1 MRQMEYYRTVQ
12 PITRR
17 ELMRLALPGML
28 FAVMTHAYRTVD
40 QFWIQG
46 VSTEAQ
52 AAIGSSVFVLITF
65 FAAFELVSG
74 GAGPLIARATGAND
88 PDARRRV
95 LGTALWAAVG
105 IGLLV
110 SAVGGAGAPWLS
122 AALGLS
128 GQTAAECTTY
138 LRVISLTILPLAL
151 TPLVDQSFIAQGDT
165 RSPMILQGLSL
176 GLNFALTPLLIFE
189 AGGYGLGLGIAGAA
203 LASNGSRAVATAIG
217 LAWLTERT
225 GLRWADVRPSAEL
238 RRVLKVGSPI
248 AMGVLTY
255 ALVYWALLYFVVSPL
270 GPHVNAALGIG
281 FSALEAVTWP
291 AFHGV
296 SLAVASVVGRSLGAG
311 RPEEA
316 RRVVKLA
323 LPLITGMGIVAS
335 LAFWL
340 GGAFL
345 TGLFTDDPS
354 VHAAATTY
362 AVILAASQLAV
373 AWEALFEGALAGA
386 GDTETVFWLSTP
398 ANVLRVP
405 LAWALALSF
414 GWGAA
419 GIWWAINVT
428 TWAKAAGKGYMTW
441 RGRWAE
447 LEI

>member
-1 MRQMEYYRTVQ
+1 
-12 PITRR
+12 
-17 ELMRLALPGML
+17 MRLALPGMA
-28 FAVMTHAYRTVD
+28 FAIMTHAYRTVD

-52 AAIGSSVFVLITF
+52 AAIGSSVFVLFTF

-88 PDARRRV
+88 PEARRRV
-95 LGTALWAAVG
+95 LGTSLWAAVG
-105 IGLLV
+105 MGLLI
-110 SAVGGAGAPWLS
+110 SLIGGVGAPWLS
-122 AALGLS
+122 AALGLT

-138 LRVISLTILPLAL
+138 LRVLSVTILPLAL
-151 TPLVDQSFIAQGDT
+151 TPLVDQAFIAQGNT

-176 GLNFALTPLLIFE
+176 GLNFALTPLLIF
-189 AGGYGLGLGIAGAA
+189 GLDLGIAGAA
-203 LASNGSRAVATAIG
+203 LASNASRAVATAIG
-217 LAWLTERT
+217 LAWLKEST
-225 GLRWADVRPSAEL
+225 GLRWGDIRPSPEL
-238 RRVLKVGSPI
+238 RRVLKVGSPV
-248 AMGVLTY
+248 AGGVLTY

-270 GPHVNAALGIG
+270 GPHINAALGIG
-281 FSALEAVTWP
+281 FSALESVTWP

-316 RRVVKLA
+316 RRAVKLA
-323 LPLITGMGIVAS
+323 LPLITGMGITAS
-335 LAFWL
+335 LTFWL
-340 GGAFL
+340 GGSFL
-345 TGLFTDDPS
+345 TGLFTEDPR
-354 VHAAATTY
+354 VHEAATQY
-362 AVILAASQLAV
+362 AMLLAVSQLAV

-386 GDTETVFWLSTP
+386 GDTKTVFWLSTP
-398 ANVLRVP
+398 ANILRVP

-419 GIWWAINVT
+419 GVWWAINMT